1 MRRRETRG
9 CGTVVATLLAVLAL
23 LAAGCSSSDG
33 TSGGDGGRLS
43 VTVSVFPLADAA
55 EQVGGDLVDVAN
67 LTPPGVEAHDL
78 ELTPDDIE
86 AIQSADVVLLIGGG
100 YQPAVEDAASDAEGV
115 VVDVLIGLGDRVA
128 GPVEEDEHAGE
139 EDEHADEELTV
150 DPHVWLD
157 PELYA
162 IVVEEVATTFAEA
175 DPDGRDQFEANAA
188 DYREE
193 LNALDEEYTEGL
205 SSCERTLLVTN
216 HAAFGYLASAYGLT
230 QEPISINPESEPDPA
245 RLAELAEIVQREG
258 VTTIFTEDLVSPK
271 VAETLASEVGVQTVV
286 LSPMDG
292 VPEGGRDYLSV
303 MRENLQ
309 TLRQALGCG

>member
-1 MRRRETRG
+1 M
-9 CGTVVATLLAVLAL
+9 VVAALLAVLAL

-33 TSGGDGGRLS
+33 TSGADGDRLS

-55 EQVGGDLVDVAN
+55 EHVGGDLVEVTN
-67 LTPPGVEAHDL
+67 LTPPGVEPHDL

-86 AIQSADVVLLIGGG
+86 AIQSADVVLLMGGG
-100 YQPAVEDAASDAEGV
+100 FQPAVEDAASDAEGV
-115 VVDVLIGLGDRVA
+115 VVDVLVGLGDRVA
-128 GPVEEDEHAGE
+128 PPVE

-162 IVVEEVATTFAEA
+162 IVVDEVATTFAEA
-175 DPDGRDQFEANAA
+175 DLDGRDQFEANAA

-193 LNALDEEYTEGL
+193 LDALDEEYAEGL
-205 SSCERTLLVTN
+205 SSCQRTLLVTN

-230 QEPISINPESEPDPA
+230 QEPISINPGSEPDPA
-245 RLAELAEIVQREG
+245 RLADLNEIVQREG
-258 VTTIFTEDLVSPK
+258 VTTIFTEDLVSPE
-271 VAETLASEVGVQTVV
+271 VAETLASEAGVQTVV
-286 LSPMDG
+286 LSPMDA
-292 VPEGGRDYLSV
+292 VPEGGQDYLSV
-303 MRENLQ
+303 MRDNLQ